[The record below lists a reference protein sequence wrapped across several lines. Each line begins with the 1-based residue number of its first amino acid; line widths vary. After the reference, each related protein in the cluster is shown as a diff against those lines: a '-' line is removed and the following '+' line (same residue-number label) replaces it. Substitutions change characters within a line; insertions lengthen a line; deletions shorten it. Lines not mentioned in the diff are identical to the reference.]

1 MSSADNGRRKS
12 LSKDRLAEVTN
23 LVYVFYITFCL
34 FLNILANLKFK
45 QLYSMLLQRSTD
57 DLIVQ
62 QL

>member
-1 MSSADNGRRKS
+1 MSSANNGRRKS

-45 QLYSMLLQRSTD
+45 
-57 DLIVQ
+57 
-62 QL
+62 